1 MELLL
6 ILVSIVAF
14 IGSVILHEIA
24 HGVVANWFGDDTAKI
39 AGRLS
44 LNPIVH
50 IDPIGSVLV
59 PAILMFSGSGIL
71 FGWAKPVPVNSS
83 RLRGGAASYRWVSLA
98 GIATNFFLAIIAAL
112 VLKVTTQ
119 MLDFP
124 GNNLGVQFFVSLL
137 QINVVLGVFNSFPLP
152 GFDGFNFFTT
162 FRPIAQ
168 LLAATPF
175 GNPVFMAQYGL
186 MASLLL
192 LFMVMPFISKVINA
206 VLVFITAI
214 FGLY

>member
-1 MELLL
+1 MEITLV
-6 ILVSIVAF
+6 LVSIIAF

-24 HGVVANWFGDDTAKI
+24 HGIVAYWFGDDTAKL

-50 IDPIGSVLV
+50 IDLVGSILV
-59 PAILMFSGSGIL
+59 PAILMISGSGIL
-71 FGWAKPVPVNSS
+71 FGWAKPVPVNSF

-98 GIATNFFLAIIAAL
+98 GIVTNLILAIIAAV
-112 VLKVTTQ
+112 VLKFTTQ
-119 MLDFP
+119 VLDFP
-124 GNNLGVQFFVSLL
+124 GNNLGVYFFVSLL
-137 QINVVLGVFNSFPLP
+137 QINIILAVFNAFPLP

-168 LLAATPF
+168 LLSATPF

-192 LFMVMPFISKVINA
+192 LFLIMPVIGRVINV
-206 VLVFITAI
+206 VLGFIMTI